1 MVLVQRALSQSVIH
15 LCSES
20 FICIRQHYLHKRRNI
35 ERMICYIVLC
45 AAEVIVNYLA
55 SHVLLVYN
63 EARQKEIIRVY
74 DAITR
79 NMPEDQRREYS
90 FNSTI
95 PDDQCELF
103 YYCTVLDDDDDDDDG
118 VRGESKWGGGDHSP
132 VYGQMLWCWG

>member
-1 MVLVQRALSQSVIH
+1 MFFVVVLS
-15 LCSES
+15 
-20 FICIRQHYLHKRRNI
+20 
-35 ERMICYIVLC
+35 

-63 EARQKEIIRVY
+63 ESRQKEIIRVY

-79 NMPEDQRREYS
+79 NMPQEQRREYA

-103 YYCTVLDDDDDDDDG
+103 INLLVVCFMVCVL
-118 VRGESKWGGGDHSP
+118 
-132 VYGQMLWCWG
+132 

>member
-1 MVLVQRALSQSVIH
+1 M
-15 LCSES
+15 
-20 FICIRQHYLHKRRNI
+20 
-35 ERMICYIVLC
+35 LC

-63 EARQKEIIRVY
+63 ESRQKEIIRVY

-95 PDDQCELF
+95 PDDQCELI
-103 YYCTVLDDDDDDDDG
+103 YYCSVTDDATDDDG
-118 VRGESKWGGGDHSP
+118 DGDGGGDGDGDGGGVESECDGTMQTAEQCGRSKP
-132 VYGQMLWCWG
+132 CPRQSKQTQKTCSSEDKRKTTKPRFSCRL

>member
-1 MVLVQRALSQSVIH
+1 MG
-15 LCSES
+15 
-20 FICIRQHYLHKRRNI
+20 
-35 ERMICYIVLC
+35 RMTCYIVLC

-63 EARQKEIIRVY
+63 ESRQKEIIRVY

-95 PDDQCELF
+95 PDDQCELL
-103 YYCTVLDDDDDDDDG
+103 YYGTVMDDDGDG
-118 VRGESKWGGGDHSP
+118 VRGGSIGRWGQSTPYTDKCCGFSLTN
-132 VYGQMLWCWG
+132 VF